1 MGYPVAAQAFPCGLQ
16 ERISSAM
23 IVYADSDLVKTNR
36 PVLIRSCVES
46 GRSALQAR
54 SRSVF
59 SPLAVARFTTIIT
72 KINSRESP

>member
-1 MGYPVAAQAFPCGLQ
+1 MGYLVAGQAFPRGLQ
-16 ERISSAM
+16 ERISFAM

-54 SRSVF
+54 SRPVF
-59 SPLAVARFTTIIT
+59 SPPAVARFTTNIT
-72 KINSRESP
+72 KINAKEPP